1 MLEHQDQ
8 AMSQAASLSM
18 SDQALHQMFEQFL
31 LYQAANTTS
40 KAKSK
45 HTANPEIFS
54 GDGRNTELMHEKLE
68 GFITALNLKMA
79 LNADCYPTEVS
90 QIAYVFSHTSGTTQT
105 YISAKISADQYSN
118 WNQVVQDL
126 RNTFADPDPEFH
138 AQKKLLN
145 IHQMNWPFAAFFT
158 NFNWYTPHS
167 GLNDKGLKLLLCVAI
182 SEELAKQLVSF
193 NLKEITY
200 QKLVKEC
207 QLQDNQ
213 LCATSDNA
221 HHPHQA
227 PSVAQATKPHQESS
241 PFCLAFSKLAFMPR
255 LPSPLMDLSQSK
267 LTPEEWEQ

>member
-1 MLEHQDQ
+1 
-8 AMSQAASLSM
+8 M
-18 SDQALHQMFEQFL
+18 SDQTLHQMFEQFL
-31 LYQAANTTS
+31 SHQAANTTS

-54 GDGRNTELMHEKLE
+54 GNGRNIELTHEKLE
-68 GFITALNLKMA
+68 GFITALNFKMA

-90 QIAYVFSHTSGTTQT
+90 QIAYVFSHISDTAQA

-138 AQKKLLN
+138 TQKKLLN
-145 IHQMNWPFAAFFT
+145 IRQINWLFAAFFT
-158 NFNWYTPHS
+158 NFNQYAPRS
-167 GLNDKGLKLLLCVAI
+167 DLNDKGLKLLLHITI
-182 SEELAKQLVSF
+182 SEELAKQLVSL

-213 LCATSDNA
+213 LRAASDNA
-221 HHPHQA
+221 CHPHQA
-227 PSVAQATKPHQESS
+227 PNVAQATKPHLESS
-241 PFCLAFSKLAFMPR
+241 LSCLALSKPAFMPCP
-255 LPSPLMDLSQSK
+255 PSPLMDLGQSK